1 MRWIAL
7 LLVCALAVPAFAQ
20 PVDFDAPTTPPSKTL
35 ERAIKLYDKKD
46 FYSSTI
52 ELQKVLDGE
61 SGDDTK
67 NKQRAQFFMGKTLYQ
82 MGFYGASLSVF
93 AAIANDPQ
101 HTYFAAVGKWIVSI
115 LRVAPSPSARAPLA
129 AYANTQ
135 IPNDPMYANLRD
147 ELQYQI
153 GSALVERDAPSAQA
167 IDLLSQSKDPRAE
180 LDLARVQL
188 RTKDFANGIA
198 RAKSLARTPAWTG
211 EAARLVAAWAHVH
224 GYDARAAL
232 AELPGPYARYQA
244 SRAQLDGAREL
255 PGLAAVPVDAF
266 DAVIIPSAC
275 RGNWPDDIKPLARRT
290 IDEAKPLIDKIVATA
305 DDADVFDMIR
315 HLQRQPGP
323 GSDVVLA
330 AIFFDPKTIER
341 FAWLAEIDVELG
353 NLQKTDKAFQ
363 VTQAAANILQELT
376 VLQAVEAGAIGA
388 LARQRVTQ
396 VREGITALES
406 ALAQASP
413 AFALS
418 AGPNGKLVMT
428 GELCGAGGGGA
439 VASGTPSTMASR
451 PANGCAGCASGG
463 GSTWPIA
470 LVVAMLVG
478 RARRD
483 RSRDARARR
492 G

>member
-1 MRWIAL
+1 MRIAL
-7 LLVCALAVPAFAQ
+7 LIVCALAVPAVAQ
-20 PVDFDAPTTPPSKTL
+20 PARFDAPSTPPSKTL

-61 SGDDTK
+61 SGDDAK
-67 NKQRAQFFMGKTLYQ
+67 NKQRAQFFMGKNLYQ
-82 MGFYGASLSVF
+82 MGFYAASLSQL
-93 AAIANDPQ
+93 AAIAQDPQ

-135 IPNDPMYANLRD
+135 IADDPMYANLRD
-147 ELQYQI
+147 ELLYQM
-153 GSALVERDAPSAQA
+153 GSALAARDAPSAQA
-167 IDLLSQSKDPRAE
+167 IDLLSRSKDPRAE

-198 RAKSLARTPAWTG
+198 RAKSLARRPEWAG
-211 EAARLVAAWAHVH
+211 EAARLVAVWAHVH
-224 GYDARAAL
+224 GHDARAVL
-232 AELPGPYARYQA
+232 AELPGPYARFQA

-290 IDEAKPLIDKIVATA
+290 IDEAKPLIDKLVATA
-305 DDADVFDMIR
+305 DNADVFDMIR
-315 HLQRQPGP
+315 QLQRQPGP

-330 AIFFDPKTIER
+330 AVFFDPAMIER

-363 VTQAAANILQELT
+363 VTQVAANILQELT
-376 VLQAVEAGAIGA
+376 VQHAVEAGAIGA
-388 LARQRVTQ
+388 AARQRLTQ
-396 VREGITALES
+396 TREGIAALES
-406 ALAQASP
+406 ALAAASP

-418 AGPNGKLVMT
+418 AGPKGKLVMT
-428 GELCGAGGGGA
+428 AELCGANAGPAVAGGA
-439 VASGTPSTMASR
+439 TPSTMASR
-451 PANGCAGCASGG
+451 PANGCAGCASSGAGG
-463 GSTWPIA
+463 WPLV